1 MSKYVLYGAAAGA
14 VVGII
19 PLVSGILRSRKL
31 LGTIGLIIC
40 LIGGAFLGL
49 TLAIPLCCIFMY
61 FILDNHNE
69 DIIITA
75 KRKCPYCHCD
85 IPMDDKK
92 CSHCN
97 RDIF

>member
-1 MSKYVLYGAAAGA
+1 MSKYVLYGAVAGA
-14 VVGII
+14 AVGII
-19 PLVSGILRSRKL
+19 PLVFGILRSRKL
-31 LGTIGLIIC
+31 LGAISIITC

-75 KRKCPYCHCD
+75 KRKCPYCHYD
-85 IPMDDKK
+85 IQMDAKK

-97 RDIF
+97 RNIF